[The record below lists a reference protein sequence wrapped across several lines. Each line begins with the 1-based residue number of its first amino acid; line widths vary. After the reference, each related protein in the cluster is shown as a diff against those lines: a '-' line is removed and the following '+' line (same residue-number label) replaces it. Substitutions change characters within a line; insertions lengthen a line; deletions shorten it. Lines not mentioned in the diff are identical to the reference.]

1 MSWVAEAGSAIY
13 GIYSMI
19 VDLNRREKRS
29 FLDPA
34 RNCMRLAALL
44 ILLAMTFS
52 MAEAKEPVTGQVT
65 EGDLITYYYNVSNI
79 GDVNLTDVKVI
90 DDKVVPIYM
99 KGDANN
105 DSWLNLGEI
114 WLYKAI
120 YKVTKADLMEDITNT
135 ATATARDPCG
145 KPVEDKDIEVV
156 KIAIRDGEPIQYGQF
171 CEAQKISGTGIID
184 VSTSMYDKKI
194 ALEYYNTMNG
204 EGDIELDQEHAYS
217 ENADK
222 LKRNIRS
229 VNGGNESTLNLYES
243 TKLTYSGA
251 QPLQGEK
258 YLHSK
263 ALYGGIG
270 AKVRESFSVQEMEKE
285 EVSFFVQTM
294 PYQPRDGL
302 KNFRKRLERAGRD
315 TEMVDSLM
323 KTRENISNPA
333 YLVGLETKN
342 TFNGTWGTDAT
353 WHKLFFKD
361 IKAHEMFTGTFEA
374 EKQIK
379 FHEYPVKDK
388 GAIACDGIDC

>member
-1 MSWVAEAGSAIY
+1 MKWTCIARDQSAIHD
-13 GIYSMI
+13 I
-19 VDLNRREKRS
+19 
-29 FLDPA
+29 DPRLCIMA
-34 RNCMRLAALL
+34 LPFSSAKNFARLAIIL
-44 ILLAMTFS
+44 ILLLMAFS
-52 MAEAKEPVTGQVT
+52 MVEAKEPATAQAK
-65 EGDLITYYYNVSNI
+65 EGDRIIYYYNVSNI
-79 GDVNLTDVKVI
+79 GNVNLTDVKVI
-90 DDKVVPIYM
+90 DDKVVPIYV
-99 KGDANN
+99 KGDANG
-105 DSWLNLGEI
+105 DGWLNLSEV

-120 YKVTKADLMEDITNT
+120 YQVTKADLMKDIINT

-145 KPVEDKDIEVV
+145 KLVNDKDIEVV
-156 KIAIRDGEPIQYGQF
+156 KIAIQEGEPIQYGQF
-171 CEAQKISGTGIID
+171 CEAQKISGTGIIE
-184 VSTSMYDKKI
+184 VSTSMYNRKI

-222 LKRNIRS
+222 LKRNISS
-229 VNGGNESTLNLYES
+229 VSGGNESTLNLYES

-302 KNFRKRLERAGRD
+302 KNFRKGLERAGRD

-379 FHEYPVKDK
+379 FHEYPVEEKK
-388 GAIACDGIDC
+388 ALWCDGIDC